1 MIDDK
6 KICQVIVV
14 LEFWIFE
21 FFFVF
26 LQVKGVEYD
35 VIVEG
40 IKQNGEEDI
49 DKVVKVVLV
58 KRYVQVSWFFV
69 RIE

>member
-1 MIDDK
+1 MLGYCSIRILDFL
-6 KICQVIVV
+6 IVC
-14 LEFWIFE
+14 
-21 FFFVF
+21 VF

>member
-21 FFFVF
+21 IFFVF

-40 IKQNGEEDI
+40 IKQNGEEDT